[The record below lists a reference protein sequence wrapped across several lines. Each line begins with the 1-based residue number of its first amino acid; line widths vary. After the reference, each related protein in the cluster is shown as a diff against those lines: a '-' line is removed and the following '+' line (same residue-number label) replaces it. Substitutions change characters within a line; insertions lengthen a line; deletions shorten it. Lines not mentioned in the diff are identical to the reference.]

1 MRKNDFKPYLA
12 NLPPVYPTMRL
23 RRKVFVHLDSG
34 RGYSRDLL
42 RGIYAFNNAVSHWE
56 IVYEPA
62 YFLKSTT
69 ARNNLDIV
77 KALKPDG
84 CILEFG
90 ENISELAEMSIPIVQ
105 VTSAGRYKNIPTVI
119 GDYESDAI
127 MAADYFSR
135 KGFKNIAFFGIEG
148 LVWSDDRQASL
159 EKCAA
164 RSSMGFFS
172 FLLKGNESDVL
183 SHDFNELIEWLTQ
196 IPKPIG
202 ILCCN
207 DDFGQILVNSCSL
220 AGIKVPYEIAV
231 LGIDNDELICNICY
245 PNLSSIARNH
255 QNTANAV
262 CRMLNDMMDGTD
274 HTGEVITTKALEII
288 ERSSTDTIATF
299 DKDVSHAIAYIS
311 MNLHRAIDVNAV
323 ALHCGVSVKGL
334 NRKFKSATQNTVY
347 EEIQFRKISRFK
359 QLLLANKSVKEIA
372 FELAFQDSSHVS
384 RWFTNLEGIS
394 PTEWK
399 RRVS

>member
-1 MRKNDFKPYLA
+1 MSLRK
-12 NLPPVYPTMRL
+12 
-23 RRKVFVHLDSG
+23 KVLVHLDSG

-62 YFLKSTT
+62 YFLKSAP

-84 CILEFG
+84 CILEFA
-90 ENISELAEMSIPIVQ
+90 ENISDLAKMNIPVIQ
-105 VTSAGRYKNIPTVI
+105 ITSAGRYQNIPTVI

-135 KGFKNIAFFGIEG
+135 KGFKNIAFFGIKG
-148 LVWSDDRQASL
+148 LIWSDDRQSSL

-164 RSSMGFFS
+164 ESGLGFYS
-172 FLLKGNESDVL
+172 FLLKGNEADVL
-183 SHDFNELIEWLTQ
+183 SHNFNELIAWLRQ

-262 CRMLNDMMDGTD
+262 CSMLSDMMNGMDRK
-274 HTGEVITTKALEII
+274 GEVIITEALEII
-288 ERSSTDTIATF
+288 ERSSTDTLATA
-299 DKDVSHAIAYIS
+299 DKEVSKAIAYIS
-311 MNLHRAIDVNAV
+311 GNLHKAIDVNAV
-323 ALHCGVSVKGL
+323 AAYSGVSPKVL
-334 NRKFKSATQNTVY
+334 NRKFKLATRNTVY
-347 EEIQFRKISRFK
+347 EEIQFRRLSRFK

-384 RWFTNLEGIS
+384 RWFVNLEGIS

-399 RRVS
+399 RRVL